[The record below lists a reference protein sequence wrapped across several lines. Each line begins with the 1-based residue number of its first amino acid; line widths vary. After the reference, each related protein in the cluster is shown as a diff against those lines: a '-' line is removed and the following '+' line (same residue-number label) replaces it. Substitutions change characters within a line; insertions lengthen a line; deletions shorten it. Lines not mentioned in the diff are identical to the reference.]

1 MSTANR
7 VVITGLGVASPVGN
21 DIETFWKNSEAGV
34 SGIRTIERFD
44 TTPFGCVVAGQVT
57 GLEESPYYRKKY
69 KNIDPCSAMAL
80 VAANQALSQAG
91 IEMENSGKSRFGTY
105 VGTGIGGVFT
115 HEATCMK
122 YFERQDDPRISPL
135 AIVQVM
141 NNSSACEIAMRYGFS
156 GESLT
161 VSTACAAGL
170 QAMGEAVWAIRSGRS
185 DLVVAGGTDAPISRP
200 LYSAWHCMRVL
211 SSWDGEPGAASRPF
225 SEDRSG
231 LVLAEGAAFVVL
243 ESERH
248 ADERGA
254 EVIGYVDGFASNTT
268 HAHMTRPSMEHEVEV
283 MSGALEDAGIT
294 TESVDF
300 IHAHGTGTQANDV
313 IETNAI
319 KGLFGER
326 AIDIPVS
333 SGKSMIGHTLGASG
347 MFAMISSLLT
357 LKHGVATPTINLE
370 NPDPKCDL
378 NYVPNRSQRLT
389 RSRYAIANAFGFGG
403 TNATA
408 VVSVA

>member
-1 MSTANR
+1 
-7 VVITGLGVASPVGN
+7 
-21 DIETFWKNSEAGV
+21 
-34 SGIRTIERFD
+34 
-44 TTPFGCVVAGQVT
+44 
-57 GLEESPYYRKKY
+57 
-69 KNIDPCSAMAL
+69 
-80 VAANQALSQAG
+80 
-91 IEMENSGKSRFGTY
+91 
-105 VGTGIGGVFT
+105 
-115 HEATCMK
+115 
-122 YFERQDDPRISPL
+122 
-135 AIVQVM
+135 
-141 NNSSACEIAMRYGFS
+141 
-156 GESLT
+156 
-161 VSTACAAGL
+161 
-170 QAMGEAVWAIRSGRS
+170 
-185 DLVVAGGTDAPISRP
+185 
-200 LYSAWHCMRVL
+200 
-211 SSWDGEPGAASRPF
+211 
-225 SEDRSG
+225 
-231 LVLAEGAAFVVL
+231 
-243 ESERH
+243 
-248 ADERGA
+248 
-254 EVIGYVDGFASNTT
+254 
-268 HAHMTRPSMEHEVEV
+268 